1 MAAGRSK
8 FKSIRRGAM
17 TGQGA
22 KVLREGLAPLPSL
35 QLYVPAIDTLEEICG
50 WLGTFRERLRMAHI
64 DERADVAAAVGQPGA
79 PQPNRRGGASS
90 GGGERAPVQN
100 AGTRRGRPTPRQLRS
115 PGAPRP

>member
-64 DERADVAAAVGQPGA
+64 DERADVAAVV
-79 PQPNRRGGASS
+79 
-90 GGGERAPVQN
+90 VQLE
-100 AGTRRGRPTPRQLRS
+100 ARYQTRRAELS
-115 PGAPRP
+115 

>member
-64 DERADVAAAVGQPGA
+64 DQRADVAAVV
-79 PQPNRRGGASS
+79 
-90 GGGERAPVQN
+90 VQLE
-100 AGTRRGRPTPRQLRS
+100 ARYQTRRAELS
-115 PGAPRP
+115 